1 MSFIRFSMFALLK
14 DFKNNLHYLYSIII
28 LSTINLVFSNI
39 NYHQNLKVDM
49 EVNQFGNMIPRYT
62 SFVVFIN
69 IAFAIVLAIYAYSYL
84 LNKKNLE
91 IKILK
96 ISGGGLKKV
105 GLFLLIQNFF
115 LIIIGSIIG
124 ILIGSL
130 LIPIS
135 NKIIFDYLG
144 INDTYFL
151 YHSSLFIDCIN
162 INLIVMV
169 VTGIL
174 GFGYVQKNEIKQTT
188 YDILKDNRKIKF
200 SGGFYIFLYLA
211 GIVMFITSKEVTYG
225 GVAFSLIG
233 CCGASGIIKTK
244 LCDVIKERKER
255 IDYVDKIKNITYSN
269 LIFSL
274 KANRMLILG
283 MLFVSTVMLS
293 WVIGS
298 LQIKE
303 DFIIALIS
311 YIFSLILLALS
322 TLFNY
327 MINFNVNNQDYV
339 LLYKN
344 GYTLKLLKKVVFEQI
359 VQFYFTIFIFSFIY
373 IILIFIHPIIN
384 GSINIVTSIIMIF
397 LYVVLIISISFLT
410 LCLAKKSMIKKLKEN
425 I

>member
-135 NKIIFDYLG
+135 NKIIL
-144 INDTYFL
+144 
-151 YHSSLFIDCIN
+151 
-162 INLIVMV
+162 
-169 VTGIL
+169 
-174 GFGYVQKNEIKQTT
+174 
-188 YDILKDNRKIKF
+188 
-200 SGGFYIFLYLA
+200 
-211 GIVMFITSKEVTYG
+211 
-225 GVAFSLIG
+225 
-233 CCGASGIIKTK
+233 
-244 LCDVIKERKER
+244 
-255 IDYVDKIKNITYSN
+255 
-269 LIFSL
+269 
-274 KANRMLILG
+274 
-283 MLFVSTVMLS
+283 
-293 WVIGS
+293 
-298 LQIKE
+298 
-303 DFIIALIS
+303 
-311 YIFSLILLALS
+311 
-322 TLFNY
+322 
-327 MINFNVNNQDYV
+327 
-339 LLYKN
+339 
-344 GYTLKLLKKVVFEQI
+344 
-359 VQFYFTIFIFSFIY
+359 
-373 IILIFIHPIIN
+373 IIL
-384 GSINIVTSIIMIF
+384 V
-397 LYVVLIISISFLT
+397 
-410 LCLAKKSMIKKLKEN
+410 
-425 I
+425 